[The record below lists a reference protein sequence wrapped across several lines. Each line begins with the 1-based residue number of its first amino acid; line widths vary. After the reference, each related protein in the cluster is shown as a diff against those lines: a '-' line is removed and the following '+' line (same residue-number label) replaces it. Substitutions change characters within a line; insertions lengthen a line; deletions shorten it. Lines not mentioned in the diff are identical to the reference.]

1 MKSAWP
7 SIFFHFTFI
16 MSPKHF
22 CNNTWLLAQILHPFL
37 WIPFLWFLFG
47 ESIGFIEGIGIVVC
61 GFFYSLPL
69 YWFCLQLLKFIK
81 LLEVDIPRK
90 LLLWVSGLA
99 MGLILLG
106 LIPWMFEP
114 TVWVYQMILLA
125 SIPGFL
131 AGVIATLINYWKF
144 TQAVQSQDEKE
155 PDNI

>member
-1 MKSAWP
+1 M
-7 SIFFHFTFI
+7 
-16 MSPKHF
+16 
-22 CNNTWLLAQILHPFL
+22 
-37 WIPFLWFLFG
+37 
-47 ESIGFIEGIGIVVC
+47 
-61 GFFYSLPL
+61 
-69 YWFCLQLLKFIK
+69 
-81 LLEVDIPRK
+81 
-90 LLLWVSGLA
+90 LWVSGLA

-114 TVWVYQMILLA
+114 TVWVYQMVLLA